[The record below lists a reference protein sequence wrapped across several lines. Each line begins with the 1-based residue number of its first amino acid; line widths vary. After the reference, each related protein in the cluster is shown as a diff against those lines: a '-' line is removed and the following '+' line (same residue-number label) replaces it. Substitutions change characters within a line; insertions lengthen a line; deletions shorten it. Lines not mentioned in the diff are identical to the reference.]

1 MTLCW
6 TEAKQRTACVAPPP
20 KCLRAQ
26 LRLQELG
33 RKLQSQLL
41 GRWSVRCLPVE
52 GTLGKQEENVRNTQ
66 DLLCG

>member
-1 MTLCW
+1 MLDRSKAENGVCG
-6 TEAKQRTACVAPPP
+6 PPP